1 MKKSTLTRF
10 LTGLLLPFMLAVCHP
25 AQAQLISLENGHLV
39 YKKYANQGQT
49 DTVNQI
55 PDYSNAGYRGG
66 GVSIP
71 VWGIADSISPIEGDN
86 RAHIQAAIDRVSALP
101 LQANGHRGVLLLKA
115 GVYPVE
121 GSLIV
126 RASGV
131 VLRGAGN
138 GLNGTVLIATQK
150 TQHDFLKV
158 QGAGSGYGEVS
169 GSKVRITSLYVAT
182 GSKTFD
188 VAANHTFHVGDK
200 VVVQKTPNDA
210 WIDTLDMR
218 QYGWTAS
225 GYKTTYERTVTT
237 VSGSSITLDIPIVDP
252 IDNVFGGGEVYRSNI
267 TGRISECG
275 LELLRIESY
284 FQNDEDESHG
294 WYAIVFTRTENSWV
308 KDVTGKYFGNGLVSL
323 SNMSRFNTV
332 QDCAMI
338 DPKSVTTG
346 GRKYSFNLD
355 GNATSNL
362 YQRCITWGGRHDYVS
377 GSKVP
382 GPNVFL
388 DCSSENTRAD
398 IGPHHRWSTGQLY
411 DNIYGGQIRVQNRGA
426 SGTGHGWSGA
436 QTLFWNLYSYTS
448 DILVSSPFGARNWGI
463 GNIGKKQSGNGYWE
477 SWGTH
482 QLPRSL
488 YLQQLRE
495 RLSDSAVQNI
505 VIPQQLVGPL
515 WDSLRARGQ
524 RILAEPQVRYG
535 ADTVSAS
542 FDLTD
547 NGGVITGQYPNT
559 SKPTENFTSLID
571 NNTSTKYY
579 IGGRKALWVQYAST
593 QPGILTRYTLTSGND
608 LPERDPRNWNLVG
621 SNDGVTWALID
632 SQINQTFASRKLTR
646 SFSVDSNTI
655 AYRYFRLNVTTNN
668 GHTGT
673 QFAEWEL
680 FERRSQSISFSEVP
694 EITYGD
700 EAIEGFS
707 AFSTSGLP
715 VTMEVISGPGT
726 LTDSA
731 LHFTGAGTIVIRAT
745 QAGSSLYF
753 PATAEVSISVAKATQ
768 QINFETVPEKIFGD
782 SAFVLHATSDA
793 GLPVTF
799 ELVGGPVTLTDSLVA
814 ITGAGIVTVR
824 AKQAGNENYDSAFVE
839 QSFVVLKA
847 QQLIDFGA
855 ISAEVKGQT
864 MHLTATATSGLP
876 VGFSIAAGN
885 GNLNGNVL
893 KLNYEGLITIQAD
906 QAGNDNYEAAVS
918 VPQTILVL
926 GLGTL
931 IPEIKAT
938 VYPNPTSGQ
947 FKVRLENAVAR
958 PHTFMVLDHRGNVVT
973 STIATPSGAKF
984 FEVIFNISSSVDGIY
999 YLHVFEGA
1007 NNNVMR
1013 IIVKY

>member
-1 MKKSTLTRF
+1 MKRSGLTRF
-10 LTGLLLPFMLAVCHP
+10 LAGLLLPFLLAVGHST
-25 AQAQLISLENGHLV
+25 QAQLISMENGQLV

-55 PDYSNAGYRGG
+55 PDFSNAGYRGG
-66 GVSIP
+66 GVRIP
-71 VWGIADSISPIEGDN
+71 VWDISDSISPVEGDN

-121 GSLIV
+121 GPIFIK
-126 RASGV
+126 ASGV
-131 VLRGAGN
+131 VLRGEGN
-138 GLNGTVLIATQK
+138 GVNGTVLIATQK
-150 TQHDFLKV
+150 TQHDLIKV

-169 GSKVRITSLYVAT
+169 GSKFRITSSYVPT

-188 VAANHTFHVGDK
+188 VAANHAFHVGDK
-200 VVVQKTPNDA
+200 VVVQKTPNDL

-225 GYKTTYERTVTT
+225 GYRTTYERVITA
-237 VSGSSITLDIPIVDP
+237 VSGATITIDIPIVDP
-252 IDNVFGGGEVYRSNI
+252 IETTLGGGEVYRSNI

-275 LELLRIESY
+275 LEQLRVESY
-284 FQNDEDESHG
+284 FQNDEDESHC
-294 WYAIVFTRTENSWV
+294 WYGIVLTRTENSWV
-308 KDVTGKYFGNGLVSL
+308 RNVTGKYFGNGLVNL
-323 SNMSRFNTV
+323 STMSRFNTV
-332 QDCAMI
+332 EDCAMI
-338 DPKSVTTG
+338 DPKSITTG
-346 GRKYSFNLD
+346 GRKYSFNLE

-362 YQRCITWGGRHDYVS
+362 FQRCMTWGGRHDLVS

-426 SGTGHGWSGA
+426 SGSGHGWSGA
-436 QTLFWNLYSYTS
+436 QTLFWNAYSYTS

-463 GNIGKKQSGNGYWE
+463 GNIGKKQNGNGYWE

-482 QLPRSL
+482 VLPRSL

-495 RLSDSAVQNI
+495 RLGDSAVANI
-505 VIPQQLVGPL
+505 AIPQQLLAPL

-524 RILAEPQVRYG
+524 SILAEPPVRYG
-535 ADTVSAS
+535 ADTVIAS

-579 IGGRKALWVQYAST
+579 ISGRRALWVQYAST
-593 QPGILTRYTLTSGND
+593 QPGIVTRYTLTSGND
-608 LPERDPRNWNLVG
+608 LPERDPKNWNLVG

-632 SQINQTFASRKLTR
+632 SQINQSFAARKLTR
-646 SFSVDSNTI
+646 TFSVDSNTVP
-655 AYRYFRLNVTTNN
+655 YRYYRLNVTANN

-680 FERRSQSISFSEVP
+680 FERRHQSVSFNEVP
-694 EITYGD
+694 FITYGD
-700 EAIEGFS
+700 EPLELFGAV
-707 AFSTSGLP
+707 STSGLP
-715 VTMEVISGPGT
+715 VSLEVISGPGT

-745 QAGSSLYF
+745 QAGSTDYF
-753 PATAEVSISVAKATQ
+753 PATAEISVNVAKATQ
-768 QINFETVPEKIFGD
+768 EISFEAVPEKTFGD
-782 SAFVLHATSDA
+782 SVFVLHATSDA

-799 ELVGGPVTLTDSLVA
+799 ELVSGPGVLVDSLVT
-814 ITGAGIVTVR
+814 ITGAGEIVVF
-824 AKQAGNENYDSAFVE
+824 AKQAGNENYDSAFVF
-839 QSFVVLKA
+839 QTIIVHKA
-847 QQLIDFGA
+847 QQTITFDA
-855 ISAEVKGQT
+855 IAAKVKGQT
-864 MHLTATATSGLP
+864 VNLTATASSGLP
-876 VGFSIAAGN
+876 VGFSIVSGN
-885 GNLNGNVL
+885 GLLTGNVL

-906 QAGNDNYEAAVS
+906 QTGNDNYEAAAP
-918 VPQTILVL
+918 VPQQVLVL

-931 IPEIKAT
+931 IPEIRAI

-947 FKVRLENAVAR
+947 FKVKLENAPVR
-958 PHTFMVLDHRGNVVT
+958 PHTFMVLDYRGNVVL
-973 STIATPSGAKF
+973 STVATPNGAKF
-984 FEVIFNISSSVDGIY
+984 FEVSLNISSSIDGIY
-999 YLHVFEGA
+999 YLHVLEGTR
-1007 NNNVMR
+1007 NVMR
-1013 IIVKY
+1013 VIVKY

>member
-1 MKKSTLTRF
+1 MKKSTLKGF
-10 LTGLLLPFMLAVCHP
+10 LAGLLLPILLAVGHSTK
-25 AQAQLISLENGHLV
+25 AQLISMENGQLV

-55 PDYSNAGYRGG
+55 PDFSNAGYRGG
-66 GVSIP
+66 GVRIP
-71 VWGIADSISPIEGDN
+71 VWEVSDSISPVEGDN
-86 RAHIQAAIDRVSALP
+86 RANIQAAIDRVSALP

-121 GSLIV
+121 GSIFIK
-126 RASGV
+126 ASGV

-138 GLNGTVLIATQK
+138 GVNGTVIIATQK
-150 TQHDFLKV
+150 TQHDLIKV

-169 GSKVRITSLYVAT
+169 GSKFRITSSYVPT

-200 VVVQKTPNDA
+200 VVVQKTPNDL

-225 GYKTTYERTVTT
+225 GYKTTYERTITA
-237 VSGSSITLDIPIVDP
+237 VSGATITIDIPIVDP
-252 IDNVFGGGEVYRSNI
+252 IETTLGGGEVYRSNI

-275 LELLRIESY
+275 LEQLRIESY

-294 WYAIVFTRTENSWV
+294 WYAIVFTRTENSWI
-308 KDVTGKYFGNGLVSL
+308 KHVTGKYFGNGLVSL

-332 QDCAMI
+332 EDCAMI
-338 DPKSVTTG
+338 DPKSITTG

-362 YQRCITWGGRHDYVS
+362 YQRCITWGGRHDLVS

-436 QTLFWNLYSYTS
+436 QTLFWNVYSYTS

-482 QLPRSL
+482 VIPRSL

-495 RLSDSAVQNI
+495 RLGDSAVGNI
-505 VIPQQLVGPL
+505 AIPKQLVAPL

-524 RILAEPQVRYG
+524 SILAEPPVRYG
-535 ADTVSAS
+535 ADTVIAS

-579 IGGRKALWVQYAST
+579 ISGRKALWVQYAST
-593 QPGILTRYTLTSGND
+593 QPGIVTRYTLTSGND
-608 LPERDPRNWNLVG
+608 VPERDPKNWNLVG

-632 SQINQTFASRKLTR
+632 SQINQSFATRKLTR
-646 SFSVDSNTI
+646 TFSVDSNTI
-655 AYRYFRLNVTTNN
+655 PYRYYRLNVTANN

-673 QFAEWEL
+673 QFSEWEL
-680 FERRSQSISFSEVP
+680 FERRHQSVSFNEVP
-694 EITYGD
+694 DITYGD
-700 EAIEGFS
+700 EPLELFGAV
-707 AFSTSGLP
+707 STSGLP
-715 VTMEVISGPGT
+715 VSLEVISGPGT

-731 LHFTGAGTIVIRAT
+731 LHFTGAGTIVIRGT
-745 QAGSSLYF
+745 QAGSTDYF
-753 PATAEVSISVAKATQ
+753 PATAELSINVAKAAQ
-768 QINFETVPEKIFGD
+768 EISFEAVPEKTFGD
-782 SAFVLHATSDA
+782 SAFVLHASSDA

-799 ELVGGPVTLTDSLVA
+799 ELVSGPGVLTDSLVA
-814 ITGAGIVTVR
+814 ITGAGSIIVR
-824 AKQAGNENYDSAFVE
+824 AIQAGNENYDSIAVE
-839 QSFVVLKA
+839 QAIVVHKA
-847 QQLIDFGA
+847 QQTITFDA
-855 ISAEVKGQT
+855 IPAKVKGQT
-864 MHLTATATSGLP
+864 VYLTATASSGLP
-876 VGFSIAAGN
+876 VGFSIVSGN
-885 GNLNGNVL
+885 GNLSGNVL

-906 QAGNDNYEAAVS
+906 QAGNDNYEPAVP
-918 VPQTILVL
+918 VPQQILVL

-931 IPEIKAT
+931 IPEIKAI

-947 FKVRLENAVAR
+947 FKVKLENAPVR
-958 PHTFMVLDHRGNVVT
+958 PHTFMVVDYRGNVVL
-973 STIATPSGAKF
+973 STVATPNGAKY
-984 FEVIFNISSSVDGIY
+984 FEVSLNISSSIDGIY
-999 YLHVFEGA
+999 YLHVLEGTR
-1007 NNNVMR
+1007 NVMR